1 MTCDTYNEHVHRN
14 GSSMNMFINEPFI
27 NEHVHKNRFINE
39 HVDLNRFIDEHVKYN
54 SSSHPFRRRSAGVVA
69 FLHACQAKIA
79 LNNRYISFI

>member
-1 MTCDTYNEHVHRN
+1 MATHIMNMFIEN
-14 GSSMNMFINEPFI
+14 GSSMNMFINEP
-27 NEHVHKNRFINE
+27 FINE

-54 SSSHPFRRRSAGVVA
+54 SSSHPFRRRPAGVVA